1 MLDLI
6 KQKLSLKVSVMLALV
21 TIPPMIIVAFI
32 LTSRQTESYQKLETA
47 TAKAAAMT
55 GAKMYSTALESAID
69 TGLLT
74 VEDVFDNHLQEI
86 KGFDF
91 GGTPR
96 YHSKS
101 DFYTDRTV
109 RGFQDKLVEAFPDFL
124 FAVAITADGYLPTH
138 NSRAE
143 QQFSGTDSRNYRG
156 KRIYPKI
163 PQLVGHELD
172 PVTMV
177 PSPRDNGEPAWNVS
191 VPIMVKGR
199 HWGSFQIAVTF
210 DSIFAHKRGLMA
222 FLLVVFGAL
231 AVFTIGFI
239 IVMLGRA
246 MRPLE
251 ALANLADD
259 ISSGER
265 LDQLIR
271 ADSSDEIGQMARSLN
286 RMRGSLQAAMQRLG
300 V

>member
-6 KQKLSLKVSVMLALV
+6 KQKLSLKVSLMLALV
-21 TIPPMIIVAFI
+21 TIPPMIVVAYI
-32 LTSRQTESYQKLETA
+32 LTSRQTASYEQLETA

-55 GAKMYSTALESAID
+55 GAKMYSTALDSAID

-74 VEDVFDNHLQEI
+74 VADVFDNHLEEI
-86 KGFDF
+86 KGFNF

-96 YHSKS
+96 YHSKF
-101 DFYTDRTV
+101 DFYTDRAV
-109 RGFQDKLVEAFPDFL
+109 RGFQDKLVESFPDFL
-124 FAVAITADGYLPTH
+124 FAVAITVDGYLPTH
-138 NSRAE
+138 NSRSEEA
-143 QQFSGTDSRNYRG
+143 FAGTDSNNYRG
-156 KRIYPKI
+156 KRIYPKL
-163 PQLVGHELD
+163 PQAVGHELD
-172 PVTMV
+172 PVLIA
-177 PSPRDNGEPAWNVS
+177 PFPRDNGEPAWNVS
-191 VPIMVKGR
+191 VPILVKGR
-199 HWGSFQIAVTF
+199 HWGSFQVTVTF
-210 DSIFAHKRGLMA
+210 DSIFSHKRRLMA

-251 ALANLADD
+251 SLARIADD

-265 LDQLIR
+265 LDQVIKV
-271 ADSSDEIGQMARSLN
+271 DSNDEIGQMAKSLN
-286 RMRGSLQAAMQRLG
+286 RMRSSLQAAMQRLG